1 MSTKKKRSLGTFG
14 ILLIVLLFVFAI
26 SWIFNGKPY
35 IGTDDAG
42 KAAEMTVQHATIAQL
57 VTAPINGFFDAKE
70 VIGFVFCLGGF
81 LALVTATGAL
91 ETGIRSLVRKLHG
104 KENVMIAIL
113 MAVFAL
119 GGTTY
124 GMCEETV
131 GFYLLLAS
139 TMLAAGMDP
148 MVGVAT
154 VLLGAGVGCLG
165 STVNPFAVTVAVD
178 AAKAAG
184 AEADMSKI
192 IMIGLILVIVAYLI
206 ATFSVI
212 KYANKVKAD
221 KGKSIFTGEELAEFE
236 EKYNSGKEIS
246 EDERLTG
253 RQKAVLWIF
262 ALTFVV
268 MIFGFIP
275 MGKLNET
282 IYNAMGWSKYLTGE
296 QLGDWYFV
304 DAAMWF
310 TLMGFIIGFVGIEDR
325 SKLSTIFVFG
335 VADMISVNLVIALAR
350 ASSVIMNATGVGPYL
365 VQASVQAMQ
374 AAKVSNGIFG
384 TLDYLLHLGLS
395 FLVPSSSGIAGI
407 SSPIVPP
414 IAKAMGFSVEAT
426 IMAEVA
432 ANGVINLIT
441 PTSGAIMG
449 GLALAS
455 VPYSTW
461 VKWSWKTV
469 VTIAVVT
476 GVVIVAAMMLL

>member
-104 KENVMIAIL
+104 KE
-113 MAVFAL
+113 
-119 GGTTY
+119 
-124 GMCEETV
+124 V

-325 SKLSTIFVFG
+325 SKLSTIFVSG

-461 VKWSWKTV
+461 VKWSWKTI
-469 VTIAVVT
+469 VTIAAVT

>member
-1 MSTKKKRSLGTFG
+1 MSTKKKRSLGTFS
-14 ILLIVLLFVFAI
+14 ILLIVLLFVYAI

-35 IGTDDAG
+35 VGQGEAG
-42 KAAEMTVQHATIAQL
+42 KTVEMVVQHATVGQL
-57 VTAPINGFFDAKE
+57 VKAPIEGFLDAGE

-91 ETGIRSLVRKLHG
+91 ETGIRALVRKLHG

-131 GFYLLLAS
+131 GFYVLLAS

-192 IMIGLILVIVAYLI
+192 IMIGLVLVIVTYLI
-206 ATFSVI
+206 ATFTVI

-236 EKYNSGKEIS
+236 AKYNAGKETS
-246 EDERLTG
+246 DERLTG
-253 RQKAVLWIF
+253 RQKAVLWVF

-275 MGKLNET
+275 WGDLNDSV
-282 IYNAMGWSKYLTGE
+282 YKAMEWSKFLTGE
-296 QLGDWYFV
+296 QLGAWYFK
-304 DAAMWF
+304 DAAVWF
-310 TLMGFIIGFVGIEDR
+310 TLMGFIIGFIGIEDR
-325 SKLSTIFVFG
+325 SKLSSIFLSG
-335 VADMISVNLVIALAR
+335 VGDMISVNLVIALAR
-350 ASSVIMNATGVGPYL
+350 ASSVIMSKTGVGPYL
-365 VQASVQAMQ
+365 VQASVKAMQ
-374 AAKVSNGIFG
+374 AAKVSGGIFG
-384 TLDYLLHLGLS
+384 SLDYLLHLGLS
-395 FLVPSSSGIAGI
+395 FLVPSSSGMAGI

-455 VPYSTW
+455 VPYATW

-469 VTIAVVT
+469 VVIAVVS
-476 GVVIVAAMMLL
+476 GVVITAAMLLL